1 LWADGTKVQFH
12 NDNGEQSFMSK
23 RNTTIGTAIAIATS
37 LLILSACG
45 SSDSAS
51 SDTTAAAATATGVSL
66 ADVCPSTIVVQTDWF
81 PESEHGGI
89 YQLMGDDAVAS
100 KDTGAV
106 IGSLVVNGEPTGVNL
121 EIRAGG
127 PFLESPV
134 VTEMYQDN
142 AITFGY
148 VGTDVAITRYTDAP
162 TLAVFNALNIN
173 PQVLLWDATKHP
185 DAKTIADAAKTIK
198 SFYVYGDPAWMRYF
212 AAQGLIQQDQ
222 VDSNYKGNLLL
233 STDDAAHQGFATSEP
248 YKYANLE
255 SGAITTGYQLI
266 HDAGWNS
273 YAQNLAIR
281 KDRLEELRPCLE
293 KIVPVF
299 QQAQLDYIADPT
311 RANPIILSTVAT
323 YDSWWTQSEGD
334 VANGAAA
341 QKEMGIVG
349 NGETPTFGDLE
360 EARVNDFIAKATPIL
375 REQGLEIADITAGD
389 ITDNTFLDTAITF
402 QG

>member
-1 LWADGTKVQFH
+1 M
-12 NDNGEQSFMSK
+12 NK
-23 RNTTIGTAIAIATS
+23 RNTTLFSAIALGISIS
-37 LLILSACG
+37 LLGACG
-45 SSDSAS
+45 GSDTAAT
-51 SDTTAAAATATGVSL
+51 DTTAAAPTTAASL
-66 ADVCPSTIVVQTDWF
+66 ADVCPATIVVQTDWF

-89 YQLMGDDAVAS
+89 FQLIGDDAVAS

-106 IGSLVVNGEPTGVNL
+106 SGSLVVNGEPTGVKL

-148 VGTDVAITRYTDAP
+148 VGTDVAITRYNDAP

-185 DAKTIADAAKTIK
+185 EAKTIADAAMTIK
-198 SFYVYGDPAWMRYF
+198 TFYVYGDPAWMRYF
-212 AAQGLIQQDQ
+212 AAQGLIQKDQ

-233 STDDAAHQGFATSEP
+233 STEDAAHQGFATSEP

-293 KIVPVF
+293 KIVPIF

-311 RANPIILSTVAT
+311 RANAIILSTVAT

-334 VANGAAA
+334 VANGAAS
-341 QKEMGIVG
+341 QKDMGIVG

-375 REQGLEIADITAGD
+375 REQGLEIADIAAGD
-389 ITDNTFLDTAITF
+389 ITDNTFLDTSITY

>member
-1 LWADGTKVQFH
+1 M
-12 NDNGEQSFMSK
+12 NK
-23 RNTTIGTAIAIATS
+23 RSTTIFSAIALGISIS
-37 LLILSACG
+37 LLGACG
-45 SSDSAS
+45 GSDSAAT
-51 SDTTAAAATATGVSL
+51 DTTAAAPTTGASL
-66 ADVCPSTIVVQTDWF
+66 ADVCPATIVVQTDWF

-89 YQLMGDDAVAS
+89 YQLMSDDAVAS

-106 IGSLVVNGEPTGVNL
+106 SGSLVVNGEPAGVKL

-148 VGTDVAITRYTDAP
+148 VGTDVAITRYNDAP

-185 DAKTIADAAKTIK
+185 EAKTIADAAKTIK

-212 AAQGLIQQDQ
+212 EAQGLIQKGQ

-233 STDDAAHQGFATSEP
+233 STEDAAHQGFATSEP

-293 KIVPVF
+293 NIVPIF

-311 RANPIILSTVAT
+311 RANAIILSTVAT

-334 VANGAAA
+334 VANGAAS
-341 QKEMGIVG
+341 QKDMGIVG

-375 REQGLEIADITAGD
+375 REQGLEIADIAAGD
-389 ITDNTFLDTAITF
+389 ITDNEFLDTSITY

>member
-1 LWADGTKVQFH
+1 M
-12 NDNGEQSFMSK
+12 NK
-23 RNTTIGTAIAIATS
+23 RNTTIGTAITITTS

-45 SSDSAS
+45 SSNSAS

-66 ADVCPSTIVVQTDWF
+66 VDVCPATIVVQTDWF
-81 PESEHGGI
+81 PESEHGGL

-185 DAKTIADAAKTIK
+185 EAQTIADAAKTIK
-198 SFYVYGDPAWMRYF
+198 SFYVYGDPSWMRYF
-212 AAQGLIQQDQ
+212 ETQGLIQKDQ

-233 STDDAAHQGFATSEP
+233 STEDAAHQGFATSEP

-311 RANPIILSTVAT
+311 RANAIILTTVAT

-334 VANGAAA
+334 VANGAAS

-349 NGETPTFGDLE
+349 NGDTPTFGDLE

-375 REQGLEIADITAGD
+375 REQGLEIADIAAGD
-389 ITDNTFLDTAITF
+389 ITDNSFLDTAITF

>member
-1 LWADGTKVQFH
+1 
-12 NDNGEQSFMSK
+12 MSK
-23 RNTTIGTAIAIATS
+23 RDITIVSAIAVGISLS
-37 LLILSACG
+37 LLGACG
-45 SSDSAS
+45 NSEPAAT
-51 SDTTAAAATATGVSL
+51 DTSAAAAPTTGVSL
-66 ADVCPSTIVVQTDWF
+66 ADVCPATIVVQTDWF
-81 PESEHGGI
+81 PESEHGGL
-89 YQLMGDDAVAS
+89 YQLMGDDAIAS
-100 KDTGAV
+100 KDSGAV
-106 IGSLVVNGEPTGVNL
+106 VGSLVVNGQSTGVNL

-148 VGTDVAITRYTDAP
+148 VGTDVAITRYIDAP

-185 DAKTIADAAKTIK
+185 GANTIADAAKTIK

-212 AAQGLIQQDQ
+212 EAQGLIQKDQ

-233 STDDAAHQGFATSEP
+233 STEDAAHQGFATSEP

-293 KIVPVF
+293 NIVPIF

-311 RANPIILSTVAT
+311 RANAIILTTVAA
-323 YDSWWTQSEGD
+323 YDSWWTQSDGD
-334 VANGAAA
+334 VANGAGS

-349 NGETPTFGDLE
+349 NGDTQTFGDLE

-375 REQGLEIADITAGD
+375 REQGLEIADITASD
-389 ITDNTFLDTAITF
+389 ITDNEFLDSSITY

>member
-1 LWADGTKVQFH
+1 M
-12 NDNGEQSFMSK
+12 NK
-23 RNTTIGTAIAIATS
+23 RNTTIFSAIALGISISLLGACGGSGTAAT
-37 LLILSACG
+37 
-45 SSDSAS
+45 
-51 SDTTAAAATATGVSL
+51 DTTAEAPATGVSL
-66 ADVCPSTIVVQTDWF
+66 ADVCPATIVIQTDWF
-81 PESEHGGI
+81 PESEHGGL

-100 KDTGAV
+100 KDTGAAV
-106 IGSLVVNGEPTGVNL
+106 GSLMVNGQPTGVNL

-185 DAKTIADAAKTIK
+185 EAKTIADAAKTIK
-198 SFYVYGDPAWMRYF
+198 SIYVYGDPAWMRYF
-212 AAQGLIQQDQ
+212 AAQGLIQKDQ

-233 STDDAAHQGFATSEP
+233 STEDAAHQGFATSEP

-293 KIVPVF
+293 KIVPIF

-311 RANPIILSTVAT
+311 RANAIILTTVAT

-334 VANGAAA
+334 VANGAAS

-349 NGETPTFGDLE
+349 NGETITFGDLE

-375 REQGLEIADITAGD
+375 REQGLEIADIAAGD
-389 ITDNTFLDTAITF
+389 ITDNTFLDTSITY

>member
-1 LWADGTKVQFH
+1 
-12 NDNGEQSFMSK
+12 MSK
-23 RNTTIGTAIAIATS
+23 RNATIGSAIALGISIS
-37 LLILSACG
+37 LLGACG
-45 SSDSAS
+45 SSEPASTDSTVPAVS
-51 SDTTAAAATATGVSL
+51 ANGISL
-66 ADVCPSTIVVQTDWF
+66 ADVCPATVVVQTDWF

-89 YQLMGDDAVAS
+89 YHLMGDDAIAS

-106 IGSLVVNGEPTGVNL
+106 TGSLVVNGEPTGVKL

-148 VGTDVAITRYTDAP
+148 VGTDVAITRYNDAP

-173 PQVLLWDATKHP
+173 PQVVLWDATKHP
-185 DAKTIADAAKTIK
+185 EAKTIADAAKTVK
-198 SFYVYGDPAWMRYF
+198 SFFVYGEPSWMQYF
-212 AAQGLIQQDQ
+212 IAQGLINKDQ

-233 STDDAAHQGFATSEP
+233 ATDDAAHQGFVTSEP

-255 SGAITTGYQLI
+255 TGSITTGYQLI

-273 YAQNLAIR
+273 YAQNFAIR

-293 KIVPVF
+293 KIVPVI
-299 QQAQLDYIADPT
+299 QQAQIDYIADPT
-311 RANPIILSTVAT
+311 QANALIISTVKT
-323 YDSWWTQSEGD
+323 YDSWWSQSEGD
-334 VANGAAA
+334 VSNGAAS
-341 QKEMGIVG
+341 QKDLGIVG
-349 NGETPTFGDLE
+349 NGDTETFGDLE
-360 EARVNDFIAKATPIL
+360 ETRVNDFIAKATPIL

-389 ITDNTFLDTAITF
+389 ITDNSFLDTSITYK
-402 QG
+402 G

>member
-1 LWADGTKVQFH
+1 M
-12 NDNGEQSFMSK
+12 NK
-23 RNTTIGTAIAIATS
+23 RNTTIGTAITITTS

-45 SSDSAS
+45 SSNSAS

-66 ADVCPSTIVVQTDWF
+66 VDVCPATIVVQTDWF
-81 PESEHGGI
+81 PESEHGGL

-185 DAKTIADAAKTIK
+185 EAQTIADAAKTIK

-212 AAQGLIQQDQ
+212 ETQGLIQKDQ

-233 STDDAAHQGFATSEP
+233 STEDAAHQGFATSEP

-311 RANPIILSTVAT
+311 RANAIILTTVAT

-334 VANGAAA
+334 VANGAAS

-349 NGETPTFGDLE
+349 NGDTPTFGDLE

-375 REQGLEIADITAGD
+375 REQGLEIADIAAGD
-389 ITDNTFLDTAITF
+389 ITDNSFLDTAITF

>member
-1 LWADGTKVQFH
+1 M
-12 NDNGEQSFMSK
+12 NK
-23 RNTTIGTAIAIATS
+23 RNTTIFIAVALGISIS
-37 LLILSACG
+37 LLGACG
-45 SSDSAS
+45 GSDTTTTDAS
-51 SDTTAAAATATGVSL
+51 SDTAVPASDESL
-66 ADVCPSTIVVQTDWF
+66 ADVCPATIVIQTDWF
-81 PESEHGGI
+81 PESEHGGL

-100 KDTGAV
+100 KDTGAAV
-106 IGSLVVNGEPTGVNL
+106 GSLTVNGQPTGVNL

-185 DAKTIADAAKTIK
+185 EAKTIADAAKTIK

-212 AAQGLIQQDQ
+212 EAQGLIQKDQ

-233 STDDAAHQGFATSEP
+233 STEDAAHQGFATSEP

-293 KIVPVF
+293 KIVPIF

-311 RANPIILSTVAT
+311 RANAIILTTVAT

-334 VANGAAA
+334 VANGAAS

-349 NGETPTFGDLE
+349 NGETTTFGDLE

-389 ITDNTFLDTAITF
+389 ITDNAFLDTSITF

>member
-1 LWADGTKVQFH
+1 
-12 NDNGEQSFMSK
+12 MSK
-23 RNTTIGTAIAIATS
+23 RNTTIFSAIALGISIS
-37 LLILSACG
+37 LLGACG
-45 SSDSAS
+45 GSDTAS
-51 SDTTAAAATATGVSL
+51 TDTTAAAVPTTDVSL
-66 ADVCPSTIVVQTDWF
+66 AEVCPATIVIQTDWF
-81 PESEHGGI
+81 PESEHGGL

-100 KDTGAV
+100 KDSGAAV
-106 IGSLVVNGEPTGVNL
+106 GSLVVNGLPTGVNL

-185 DAKTIADAAKTIK
+185 EAKTIADAAKTIK

-212 AAQGLIQQDQ
+212 AAQGLIQKDQ

-233 STDDAAHQGFATSEP
+233 STEDAAHQGFATSEP

-293 KIVPVF
+293 KIVPIF

-311 RANPIILSTVAT
+311 RANAIILTTVAT

-334 VANGAAA
+334 VANGAAS
-341 QKEMGIVG
+341 QKDMGIVG

-375 REQGLEIADITAGD
+375 REQGLEIADIAAGD
-389 ITDNTFLDTAITF
+389 ITDNTFLDTSITY

>member
-1 LWADGTKVQFH
+1 
-12 NDNGEQSFMSK
+12 MSK
-23 RNTTIGTAIAIATS
+23 RNTTIFSAIALGISIS
-37 LLILSACG
+37 LLGACG
-45 SSDSAS
+45 G
-51 SDTTAAAATATGVSL
+51 SDTASTDTTVATESATEVSL
-66 ADVCPSTIVVQTDWF
+66 ADVCPATIVIQTDWF
-81 PESEHGGI
+81 PESEHGGL

-100 KDTGAV
+100 KDTGAAV
-106 IGSLVVNGEPTGVNL
+106 GSLVVDGLPMGVNL

-185 DAKTIADAAKTIK
+185 EAKTIADAARTIK
-198 SFYVYGDPAWMRYF
+198 AFYVYGDPAWMRYF
-212 AAQGLIQQDQ
+212 AAQGLIQKDQ

-233 STDDAAHQGFATSEP
+233 STEDAAHQGFATSEP

-255 SGAITTGYQLI
+255 SGTITTGYQLI

-293 KIVPVF
+293 KIVPIF

-311 RANPIILSTVAT
+311 RANSIILTTVAT

-334 VANGAAA
+334 VANGAAS
-341 QKEMGIVG
+341 QKDMGIVG
-349 NGETPTFGDLE
+349 NGETQTFGDLE

-375 REQGLEIADITAGD
+375 REQGLEIEDITASD
-389 ITDNTFLDTAITF
+389 ITDNAFLDTSITY

>member
-1 LWADGTKVQFH
+1 
-12 NDNGEQSFMSK
+12 MSK
-23 RNTTIGTAIAIATS
+23 RNATIGSAIALGISIS
-37 LLILSACG
+37 LLGACG
-45 SSDSAS
+45 SSEPASTDSTMPAVS
-51 SDTTAAAATATGVSL
+51 ANGISL
-66 ADVCPSTIVVQTDWF
+66 ADVCPATVVVQTDWF

-89 YQLMGDDAVAS
+89 YHLMGDDAIAS

-106 IGSLVVNGEPTGVNL
+106 TGSLVINGEPTGVKL

-148 VGTDVAITRYTDAP
+148 VGTDVAITRYNDAP

-173 PQVLLWDATKHP
+173 PQVVLWDATKHP
-185 DAKTIADAAKTIK
+185 EAKTIADAAKTVK
-198 SFYVYGDPAWMRYF
+198 SFFVYGEPSWMQYF
-212 AAQGLIQQDQ
+212 IAQGLINKDQ

-233 STDDAAHQGFATSEP
+233 ATDDAAHQGFVTSEP

-255 SGAITTGYQLI
+255 TGSITTGYQLI

-273 YAQNLAIR
+273 YAQNFAIR

-293 KIVPVF
+293 KIVPVI
-299 QQAQLDYIADPT
+299 QQAQIDYIADPT
-311 RANPIILSTVAT
+311 QANALIISTVKT
-323 YDSWWTQSEGD
+323 YDSWWSQSEGD
-334 VANGAAA
+334 VSNGAAS
-341 QKEMGIVG
+341 QKDLGIVG
-349 NGETPTFGDLE
+349 NGDTETFGDLE
-360 EARVNDFIAKATPIL
+360 ETRVNDFIAKATPIL

-389 ITDNTFLDTAITF
+389 ITDNSFLDTSITYK
-402 QG
+402 G

>member
-1 LWADGTKVQFH
+1 
-12 NDNGEQSFMSK
+12 MSK
-23 RNTTIGTAIAIATS
+23 RNATIFSAIALGISIS
-37 LLILSACG
+37 LLGACG
-45 SSDSAS
+45 G
-51 SDTTAAAATATGVSL
+51 SDTALTDAPSDTAVPTIGVSL
-66 ADVCPSTIVVQTDWF
+66 ADVCPATIVIQTDWF
-81 PESEHGGI
+81 PESEHGGL

-100 KDTGAV
+100 KDTGAAV
-106 IGSLVVNGEPTGVNL
+106 GSLMVNGQPTGVNL

-185 DAKTIADAAKTIK
+185 EAKTIADAAQTIT

-212 AAQGLIQQDQ
+212 EAQGLIQKDQ

-233 STDDAAHQGFATSEP
+233 STEDAAHQGFATSEP

-293 KIVPVF
+293 KIVPIF

-311 RANPIILSTVAT
+311 RANAIILTTVAT

-334 VANGAAA
+334 VANGAEA

-349 NGETPTFGDLE
+349 NGDTPTFGDLE

-375 REQGLEIADITAGD
+375 REQGLEIADIAAGD
-389 ITDNTFLDTAITF
+389 ITDNTFLDTSITY

>member
-1 LWADGTKVQFH
+1 M
-12 NDNGEQSFMSK
+12 NK
-23 RNTTIGTAIAIATS
+23 RNTTIFSAIAIGISIS
-37 LLILSACG
+37 LLGACG
-45 SSDSAS
+45 GSDAATTEAS
-51 SDTTAAAATATGVSL
+51 SETAAPATDVSL
-66 ADVCPSTIVVQTDWF
+66 ADVCPATIVIQTDWF
-81 PESEHGGI
+81 PESEHGGL

-100 KDTGAV
+100 KDTGAAV
-106 IGSLVVNGEPTGVNL
+106 GSLMVNGQPTGVNL

-185 DAKTIADAAKTIK
+185 EAKTIADAAKTIK
-198 SFYVYGDPAWMRYF
+198 TFYVYGDPAWMRYF
-212 AAQGLIQQDQ
+212 AAQGLIQTDQ

-233 STDDAAHQGFATSEP
+233 STEDAAHQGFATSEP

-293 KIVPVF
+293 KIVPIF

-311 RANPIILSTVAT
+311 RANAIILSTVAT

-334 VANGAAA
+334 VANGAAS
-341 QKEMGIVG
+341 QKDMGIVG

-375 REQGLEIADITAGD
+375 REQGLEIADIAAGD
-389 ITDNTFLDTAITF
+389 ITDNTFLDTSITF

>member
-1 LWADGTKVQFH
+1 M
-12 NDNGEQSFMSK
+12 NK
-23 RNTTIGTAIAIATS
+23 RNTIFSAIALGLSIS
-37 LLILSACG
+37 LLGACG
-45 SSDSAS
+45 GSDTATTDAS
-51 SDTTAAAATATGVSL
+51 SETEMPATDVSL
-66 ADVCPSTIVVQTDWF
+66 ADVCPATIVIQTDWF
-81 PESEHGGI
+81 PESEHGGL

-100 KDTGAV
+100 KDTGAAV
-106 IGSLVVNGEPTGVNL
+106 GSLTVNGQPTGVNL

-185 DAKTIADAAKTIK
+185 EAKTIADAAQTIK

-212 AAQGLIQQDQ
+212 AAQGLIQTDQ

-233 STDDAAHQGFATSEP
+233 STEDAAHQGFATSEP

-281 KDRLEELRPCLE
+281 KDRLDELRPCLE
-293 KIVPVF
+293 KIVPIF

-311 RANPIILSTVAT
+311 RANAIILTTVAT

-334 VANGAAA
+334 VANGAAS
-341 QKEMGIVG
+341 QKDMGIVG

-375 REQGLEIADITAGD
+375 REQGLEIADIAAGD
-389 ITDNTFLDTAITF
+389 ITDNTFLDTSITF

>member
-1 LWADGTKVQFH
+1 
-12 NDNGEQSFMSK
+12 MSK
-23 RNTTIGTAIAIATS
+23 RNTTIGTAIAISTS

-212 AAQGLIQQDQ
+212 AAQGLIQKDQ

-233 STDDAAHQGFATSEP
+233 ATDDAAHQGFVTSEP

-255 SGAITTGYQLI
+255 TGSITTGYQLI

-273 YAQNLAIR
+273 YAQNFAIR

-293 KIVPVF
+293 KIVPVI
-299 QQAQLDYIADPT
+299 QQAQIDYIADPT
-311 RANPIILSTVAT
+311 QANALIISTVKT
-323 YDSWWTQSEGD
+323 YDSWWSQSEGD
-334 VANGAAA
+334 VANGASS
-341 QKEMGIVG
+341 QKDLGIVG
-349 NGETPTFGDLE
+349 NGETETFGDLE

-389 ITDNTFLDTAITF
+389 ITDNSFLDTSITYK
-402 QG
+402 G

>member
-1 LWADGTKVQFH
+1 
-12 NDNGEQSFMSK
+12 MSK
-23 RNTTIGTAIAIATS
+23 RNTTIFSAIALGISIS
-37 LLILSACG
+37 LLGACG
-45 SSDSAS
+45 SSDSAAT
-51 SDTTAAAATATGVSL
+51 DTTAAVPTTAASL
-66 ADVCPSTIVVQTDWF
+66 ADVCPATIVVQTDWF

-89 YQLMGDDAVAS
+89 FQLIGDDAVAS

-106 IGSLVVNGEPTGVNL
+106 SGSLVVNGEPTGVNL

-148 VGTDVAITRYTDAP
+148 VGTDVAITRYNDAP

-185 DAKTIADAAKTIK
+185 EAKTIADAAKTIK
-198 SFYVYGDPAWMRYF
+198 TFYVYGDPAWMRYF
-212 AAQGLIQQDQ
+212 EAQGLIQKDQ

-233 STDDAAHQGFATSEP
+233 STEDAAHQGFATSEP

-293 KIVPVF
+293 KIVPIF
-299 QQAQLDYIADPT
+299 QRAQLDYIADPT
-311 RANPIILSTVAT
+311 RANAIILTTVAT

-334 VANGAAA
+334 VANGALA

-360 EARVNDFIAKATPIL
+360 ETRVNDFIAKATPIL

-389 ITDNTFLDTAITF
+389 ITDNEFLDSSITY

>member
-1 LWADGTKVQFH
+1 M
-12 NDNGEQSFMSK
+12 NK
-23 RNTTIGTAIAIATS
+23 RNTTIGSAIALGISIS
-37 LLILSACG
+37 LLGACG
-45 SSDSAS
+45 SSDSAAT
-51 SDTTAAAATATGVSL
+51 DTTAASSTTGVSL
-66 ADVCPSTIVVQTDWF
+66 TDVCPATIVVQTDWF

-89 YQLMGDDAVAS
+89 FQLMGDDAVAS

-106 IGSLVVNGEPTGVNL
+106 VGSLVVDGLPTGVNL

-148 VGTDVAITRYTDAP
+148 VGTDVAITRYNDAP

-185 DAKTIADAAKTIK
+185 EAKTIADAAKTIK
-198 SFYVYGDPAWMRYF
+198 TFYVYGDPAWMRYF
-212 AAQGLIQQDQ
+212 EAQGLIQKDQ

-233 STDDAAHQGFATSEP
+233 STEDAAHQGFATSEP

-293 KIVPVF
+293 KIVPIF
-299 QQAQLDYIADPT
+299 QRAQLDYIADPT
-311 RANPIILSTVAT
+311 RANAIIRTTVAT

-334 VANGAAA
+334 VANGALA

-360 EARVNDFIAKATPIL
+360 ETRVNDFIAKATPIL

-389 ITDNTFLDTAITF
+389 ITDNEFLDSSITY

>member
-1 LWADGTKVQFH
+1 
-12 NDNGEQSFMSK
+12 MSK
-23 RNTTIGTAIAIATS
+23 RDITIVSAIAVGISLS
-37 LLILSACG
+37 LLGACG
-45 SSDSAS
+45 NSEPAAT
-51 SDTTAAAATATGVSL
+51 DTSAAAAPTTGVSL
-66 ADVCPSTIVVQTDWF
+66 ADVCPATIVVQTDWF
-81 PESEHGGI
+81 PESEHGGL
-89 YQLMGDDAVAS
+89 YQLMGDDAIAS
-100 KDTGAV
+100 KDSGAV
-106 IGSLVVNGEPTGVNL
+106 VGSLVVNGQSTGVNL

-185 DAKTIADAAKTIK
+185 GAKTIADAAKTIK

-212 AAQGLIQQDQ
+212 EAQGLIQKDQ

-233 STDDAAHQGFATSEP
+233 STEDAAHQGFATSEP

-293 KIVPVF
+293 NIVPIF

-311 RANPIILSTVAT
+311 RANAIILTTVAA
-323 YDSWWTQSEGD
+323 YDSWWTQSDGD
-334 VANGAAA
+334 VANGAGS

-349 NGETPTFGDLE
+349 NGETQTFGDLE

-375 REQGLEIADITAGD
+375 REQGLEIADITASD
-389 ITDNTFLDTAITF
+389 ITDNAFLDSSITY

>member
-1 LWADGTKVQFH
+1 
-12 NDNGEQSFMSK
+12 MSK
-23 RNTTIGTAIAIATS
+23 RDITIVSAIAVGISLS
-37 LLILSACG
+37 LLGACG
-45 SSDSAS
+45 NNEPAAT
-51 SDTTAAAATATGVSL
+51 DTSAAAAPTTGVSL
-66 ADVCPSTIVVQTDWF
+66 ADVCPATIVVQTDWF
-81 PESEHGGI
+81 PESEHGGL
-89 YQLMGDDAVAS
+89 YQLMGDDAIAS
-100 KDTGAV
+100 KDSGAV
-106 IGSLVVNGEPTGVNL
+106 VGSLVVNGQSTGVNL

-185 DAKTIADAAKTIK
+185 GANTIADAAKTIK

-212 AAQGLIQQDQ
+212 EAQGLIQKDQ

-233 STDDAAHQGFATSEP
+233 STEDAAHQGFATSEP

-293 KIVPVF
+293 NIVPIF

-311 RANPIILSTVAT
+311 RANAIILTTVAA
-323 YDSWWTQSEGD
+323 YDSWWTQSDGD
-334 VANGAAA
+334 VANGAGS

-349 NGETPTFGDLE
+349 NGDTQTFGDLE

-375 REQGLEIADITAGD
+375 REQGLEIADITASD
-389 ITDNTFLDTAITF
+389 ITDNAFLDSSITY

>member
-1 LWADGTKVQFH
+1 MRRY
-12 NDNGEQSFMSK
+12 NSI
-23 RNTTIGTAIAIATS
+23 IGTTLAIGLGIA
-37 LLILSACG
+37 LLGACA
-45 SSDSAS
+45 SSDSATTDTA
-51 SDTTAAAATATGVSL
+51 SDAAASTSASSL
-66 ADVCPSTIVVQTDWF
+66 AEVCPATVVVQTDWF
-81 PESEHGGI
+81 PESEHGGLF
-89 YQLMGDDAVAS
+89 QLLGSDAVAS
-100 KDTGAV
+100 KDSGAV
-106 IGSLVVNGEPTGVNL
+106 VGSLMVNEQSTGVNL

-148 VGTDVAITRYTDAP
+148 VGTDVAITRYSDAP

-173 PQVLLWDATKHP
+173 PQVVLWDATKHP
-185 DAKTIADAAKTIK
+185 EAKTIADAAKSVKT
-198 SFYVYGDPAWMRYF
+198 FYVYGDPSWMRYF
-212 AAQGLIQQDQ
+212 VAQGLIEKGQ

-233 STDDAAHQGFATSEP
+233 TTEDAAHQGFATSEP

-293 KIVPVF
+293 KIVPIF
-299 QQAQLDYIADPT
+299 QQAQLDYIADPA
-311 RANPIILSTVAT
+311 RANAIILSTVAT

-334 VANGAAA
+334 VSNGAAS
-341 QKEMGIVG
+341 QKEMGIIG
-349 NGETPTFGDLE
+349 NGETETFGDLE
-360 EARVNDFIAKATPIL
+360 ETRVNDFIAKATPIL
-375 REQGLEIADITAGD
+375 REQGLEIADITASD
-389 ITDNTFLDTAITF
+389 ITDNEFLDTSITYK
-402 QG
+402 G

>member
-1 LWADGTKVQFH
+1 
-12 NDNGEQSFMSK
+12 MSK
-23 RNTTIGTAIAIATS
+23 RNATIFSAIALGISIS
-37 LLILSACG
+37 LLGACG
-45 SSDSAS
+45 G
-51 SDTTAAAATATGVSL
+51 SDTATTDAPSDTAVPTIGVSL
-66 ADVCPSTIVVQTDWF
+66 ADVCPATIVIQTDWF
-81 PESEHGGI
+81 PESEHGGL

-100 KDTGAV
+100 KDTGAAV
-106 IGSLVVNGEPTGVNL
+106 GSLMVNGHPTGVNL

-185 DAKTIADAAKTIK
+185 EAKTIADAAQTIT

-212 AAQGLIQQDQ
+212 EAQGLIQKDQ

-233 STDDAAHQGFATSEP
+233 STEDAAHQGFATSEP

-255 SGAITTGYQLI
+255 SGAITTGHQLI

-293 KIVPVF
+293 KIVPIF

-311 RANPIILSTVAT
+311 RANAIILTTVAT

-334 VANGAAA
+334 VANGAEA

-349 NGETPTFGDLE
+349 NGDTPTFGDLE

-375 REQGLEIADITAGD
+375 REQGLEIADLAAGD
-389 ITDNTFLDTAITF
+389 ITDNTFLDTSITY

>member
-1 LWADGTKVQFH
+1 M
-12 NDNGEQSFMSK
+12 NK
-23 RNTTIGTAIAIATS
+23 RNTTICSAIALGISIA
-37 LLILSACG
+37 LLCACG
-45 SSDSAS
+45 SSDSSAT
-51 SDTTAAAATATGVSL
+51 DTTAAAPTTGVSL
-66 ADVCPSTIVVQTDWF
+66 ADVCPATIVVQTDWF

-89 YQLMGDDAVAS
+89 FQLIGDDAVAS

-106 IGSLVVNGEPTGVNL
+106 SGSLVVNGEPTGVNL

-148 VGTDVAITRYTDAP
+148 VGTDVAITRYNDAP

-185 DAKTIADAAKTIK
+185 EAKTIADAAKTIK
-198 SFYVYGDPAWMRYF
+198 TFYVYGDPAWMRYF
-212 AAQGLIQQDQ
+212 EAQGLIQKDQ

-233 STDDAAHQGFATSEP
+233 STEDAAHQGFATSEP

-293 KIVPVF
+293 KIVPIF
-299 QQAQLDYIADPT
+299 QQAQIDYIADPT
-311 RANPIILSTVAT
+311 RANAIILTTVAT

-334 VANGAAA
+334 VANGALA

-349 NGETPTFGDLE
+349 NGDTPTFGDLE
-360 EARVNDFIAKATPIL
+360 DARVNDFIAKATPIL
-375 REQGLEIADITAGD
+375 REQGLEIADITASD
-389 ITDNTFLDTAITF
+389 ITDNEFLDSSITY

>member
-1 LWADGTKVQFH
+1 
-12 NDNGEQSFMSK
+12 MSK
-23 RNTTIGTAIAIATS
+23 RNATIGSAIALGISIS
-37 LLILSACG
+37 LLGACG
-45 SSDSAS
+45 SSEPASTDSTVPAVS
-51 SDTTAAAATATGVSL
+51 ANGISL
-66 ADVCPSTIVVQTDWF
+66 ADVCPATVVVQTDWF

-89 YQLMGDDAVAS
+89 YHLMGDDAIAS

-106 IGSLVVNGEPTGVNL
+106 TGSLVVNGEPTGVKL

-148 VGTDVAITRYTDAP
+148 VGTDVAITRYNDAP

-173 PQVLLWDATKHP
+173 PQVVLWDATKHP
-185 DAKTIADAAKTIK
+185 EAKTIADAAKTVK
-198 SFYVYGDPAWMRYF
+198 SFFVYGEPSWMQYF
-212 AAQGLIQQDQ
+212 IAQGLINKDQ

-233 STDDAAHQGFATSEP
+233 ATDDAAHQGFVTSEP

-255 SGAITTGYQLI
+255 TGSITTGYQLI

-273 YAQNLAIR
+273 YAQNFAIR

-293 KIVPVF
+293 KIVPVI
-299 QQAQLDYIADPT
+299 QQAQIDYISDPT
-311 RANPIILSTVAT
+311 QANALIISTVKT
-323 YDSWWTQSEGD
+323 YDSWWSQSEGD
-334 VANGAAA
+334 VSNGAAS
-341 QKEMGIVG
+341 QKDLGIVG
-349 NGETPTFGDLE
+349 NGDTETFGDLE
-360 EARVNDFIAKATPIL
+360 ETRVNDFIAKATPIL

-389 ITDNTFLDTAITF
+389 ITDNSFLDTSITYK
-402 QG
+402 G

>member
-1 LWADGTKVQFH
+1 M
-12 NDNGEQSFMSK
+12 NK
-23 RNTTIGTAIAIATS
+23 RNTTISSTIALVS
-37 LLILSACG
+37 LTILSACG
-45 SSDSAS
+45 GSDSAAT
-51 SDTTAAAATATGVSL
+51 DTTAAAPTTGASL
-66 ADVCPSTIVVQTDWF
+66 ADVCPATIVVQTDWF

-89 YQLMGDDAVAS
+89 YQLMSDDAVAS

-106 IGSLVVNGEPTGVNL
+106 SGSLVVNGEPAGVKL

-148 VGTDVAITRYTDAP
+148 VGTDVAITRYNDAP

-173 PQVLLWDATKHP
+173 PLVLLWDATKHP
-185 DAKTIADAAKTIK
+185 EATTIADAAKTIK

-212 AAQGLIQQDQ
+212 ESQGLIEKGQ

-233 STDDAAHQGFATSEP
+233 STEDAAHQGFATSEP

-293 KIVPVF
+293 NIVPIF

-311 RANPIILSTVAT
+311 RANAIILSTVAT

-334 VANGAAA
+334 VANGAAS
-341 QKEMGIVG
+341 QKDMGIVG

-389 ITDNTFLDTAITF
+389 ITDNEFLDTSITY

>member
-1 LWADGTKVQFH
+1 M
-12 NDNGEQSFMSK
+12 NK
-23 RNTTIGTAIAIATS
+23 RSTTIFSAIALGISIS
-37 LLILSACG
+37 LLGACG
-45 SSDSAS
+45 GSDSAAT
-51 SDTTAAAATATGVSL
+51 DTTAAAPTTGASL
-66 ADVCPSTIVVQTDWF
+66 ADVCPATIVVQTDWF

-89 YQLMGDDAVAS
+89 YQLMSDDAVAS

-106 IGSLVVNGEPTGVNL
+106 SGSLVVNGEPAGVKL

-148 VGTDVAITRYTDAP
+148 VGTDVAITRYNDAP

-185 DAKTIADAAKTIK
+185 EATTIADAAKTIK

-212 AAQGLIQQDQ
+212 ESQGLIEKGQ

-233 STDDAAHQGFATSEP
+233 STEDAAHQGFATSEP

-293 KIVPVF
+293 KIVPIF

-311 RANPIILSTVAT
+311 RANAIILSTVAT

-334 VANGAAA
+334 VANGAAS
-341 QKEMGIVG
+341 QKDMGIVG

-389 ITDNTFLDTAITF
+389 ITDNEFLDTSITY

>member
-1 LWADGTKVQFH
+1 
-12 NDNGEQSFMSK
+12 MSN
-23 RNTTIGTAIAIATS
+23 RNTTIGAAIAIATS

-51 SDTTAAAATATGVSL
+51 SDTTAAAATVTGVSL

-148 VGTDVAITRYTDAP
+148 VGTDVAITRYNDAP
-162 TLAVFNALNIN
+162 TLAVFNAMNIN
-173 PQVLLWDATKHP
+173 PQVVLWNATKHP
-185 DAKTIADAAKTIK
+185 EAKTIADAAKSVKT
-198 SFYVYGDPAWMRYF
+198 FYVYGDPSWMRYF
-212 AAQGLIQQDQ
+212 IAQGLIQKDQ

-233 STDDAAHQGFATSEP
+233 STEDAAHQGFATSEP

-299 QQAQLDYIADPT
+299 QQAQLDYIADPIH
-311 RANPIILSTVAT
+311 ANALIVSTVKT
-323 YDSWWTQSEGD
+323 YDSWWSQSDGD
-334 VANGAAA
+334 VANGAVS
-341 QKEMGIVG
+341 QKDLGIIG
-349 NGETPTFGDLE
+349 NGETATFGDLE

-375 REQGLEIADITAGD
+375 REQGLEIADIAAGD
-389 ITDNTFLDTAITF
+389 ITDNEFLNASITY

>member
-1 LWADGTKVQFH
+1 MK
-12 NDNGEQSFMSK
+12 K
-23 RNTTIGTAIAIATS
+23 RNTTIGSAIALGISIS
-37 LLILSACG
+37 LLGACG
-45 SSDSAS
+45 GSDTAAT
-51 SDTTAAAATATGVSL
+51 DTTAAAPTTGVSL
-66 ADVCPSTIVVQTDWF
+66 ADVCPATIVVQTDWF

-89 YQLMGDDAVAS
+89 FQLIGDDAVAS
-100 KDTGAV
+100 KDSGAV
-106 IGSLVVNGEPTGVNL
+106 VGSLVVNGLPTGVKL

-148 VGTDVAITRYTDAP
+148 VGTDVAITRYNDAP

-173 PQVLLWDATKHP
+173 PQVVLWDATKHP
-185 DAKTIADAAKTIK
+185 EAKTIADAAKTIK
-198 SFYVYGDPAWMRYF
+198 TFYVYGDPAWMRYF
-212 AAQGLIQQDQ
+212 EAQGLIQKDQ

-233 STDDAAHQGFATSEP
+233 STEDAAHQGFATSEP

-293 KIVPVF
+293 KIVPIF

-311 RANPIILSTVAT
+311 RANAIILTTVAT
-323 YDSWWTQSEGD
+323 YDSWWTQTEGD
-334 VANGAAA
+334 VASGALA

-349 NGETPTFGDLE
+349 NGDTPTFGDLE
-360 EARVNDFIAKATPIL
+360 DARVNDFIAKATPIL
-375 REQGLEIADITAGD
+375 REQGLEIADITASD
-389 ITDNTFLDTAITF
+389 ITDNEFLDSSITYK
-402 QG
+402 G

>member
-1 LWADGTKVQFH
+1 
-12 NDNGEQSFMSK
+12 MSK
-23 RNTTIGTAIAIATS
+23 RNATIGSAIALGISIS
-37 LLILSACG
+37 LLGACG
-45 SSDSAS
+45 SSEPASTDSTVPAVS
-51 SDTTAAAATATGVSL
+51 ANGISL
-66 ADVCPSTIVVQTDWF
+66 ADVCPATVVVQTDWF

-89 YQLMGDDAVAS
+89 YHLMGDDAIAS

-106 IGSLVVNGEPTGVNL
+106 TGSLVINGEPTGVKL

-148 VGTDVAITRYTDAP
+148 VGTDVAITRYNDAP

-173 PQVLLWDATKHP
+173 PQVVLWDATKHP
-185 DAKTIADAAKTIK
+185 EAKTITDAAKTVK
-198 SFYVYGDPAWMRYF
+198 SFFVYGEPSWMQYF
-212 AAQGLIQQDQ
+212 IAQGLINKDQ

-233 STDDAAHQGFATSEP
+233 ATDDAAHQGFVTSEP

-255 SGAITTGYQLI
+255 TGSITTGYQLI

-273 YAQNLAIR
+273 YAQNFAIR

-293 KIVPVF
+293 KIVPVI
-299 QQAQLDYIADPT
+299 QQAQIDYIADPT
-311 RANPIILSTVAT
+311 QANALIISTVKT
-323 YDSWWTQSEGD
+323 YDSWWSQSEGD
-334 VANGAAA
+334 VSNGAAS
-341 QKEMGIVG
+341 QKDLGIVG
-349 NGETPTFGDLE
+349 NGDTETFGDLE
-360 EARVNDFIAKATPIL
+360 ETRVNDFIAKATPIL

-389 ITDNTFLDTAITF
+389 ITDNSFLDTSITYK
-402 QG
+402 G